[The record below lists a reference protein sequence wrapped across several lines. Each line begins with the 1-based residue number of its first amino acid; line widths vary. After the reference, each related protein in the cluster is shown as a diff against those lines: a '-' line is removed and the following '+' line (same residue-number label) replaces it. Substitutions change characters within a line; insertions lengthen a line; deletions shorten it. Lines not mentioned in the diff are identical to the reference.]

1 MECIPAVA
9 RASTGWDVDA
19 GGTLREWPCKNRKTS
34 ALSSEMLFGSC
45 IIAWSNN
52 PLSTRTFIV
61 RQEWKCRKQKSTF
74 FDKRE
79 HRCATPLYGIML
91 FLGVAFVAKRKKK
104 KKKVLLG
111 SVLKY
116 EIYGILLIT
125 ISVIALSGEAAVG
138 RSLSSMAGYLLGR
151 FYFVLPLIGIFYGLM
166 VMIHRKWPS
175 SWNSRQTGVLL
186 LVLSMCLMSSISAME
201 QKLGPLSMLHPNN
214 VLSQVHN
221 DLNGALSP
229 NADNNEV
236 FMLGKDISGGYIGAL
251 EFAALLWLFGSL
263 GAKLLMIVML
273 SISFMLI
280 TNLSYVELFG
290 MLRERGVK
298 LIESIRLR
306 SANRP
311 QAVPVSSTRG
321 GKSKKEPI
329 TPDDDLDDDEDFH
342 EDGQPLP
349 NRRQPLFFKR
359 LAQWTTGTSTS
370 NDPSDELAG
379 DDSNQDLSGHSDPII
394 TGLTGSAVPSSG
406 GQGLDNDEE
415 FIDDDLEPVTPIIR
429 DFFEHIRSE
438 GLSQE
443 DREEWSEFSPTA
455 RKGGMNPEPELSLEE
470 IAALNSVGDVINN
483 NNLNDPSA
491 ISADEEE
498 LMITPPL
505 PPPPKPYKLPPF
517 KLLTKPNNSGKA
529 GDQNDYMQTARK
541 LEATLESFGVRA
553 KVLEVVRGPAVTRYE
568 IQPDIG
574 VKVSRIVNLT
584 DDIALALAAK
594 DIRMEAPIPGK
605 SAIGIEVPNPEVS
618 IVTMREVMETQTFQD
633 AESKLTIAFGR
644 DISGQTIIGNLAR
657 MPHLLVA
664 GATGS
669 GKSVCINGIITS
681 ILYKAKP
688 NEVKFLMV
696 DPKMVE
702 LNVYNGIPH
711 LLAPVVTDPKR
722 ASLALKK
729 IVVEMEKRYEL
740 FSKSGTRNV
749 EGYNTLMKDNP
760 DAVLPYIVVIVDE
773 LADLMMVA
781 ANDVEDAICRLAQ
794 MARAAGIHLIIA
806 TQRPSV
812 DVITG
817 VIKANIPSRIAFGVS
832 SQVDSR
838 TILDMG
844 GAEKLLGRG
853 DMLFLPMGSSKPI
866 RVQGAFLSDQEVETI
881 VQYVSGQAEAN
892 YDDSIVPEIDDSNS
906 MDQEPQ
912 DELYEQAVQ
921 IVLEAKQASVS
932 LLQRRM
938 RVGYTRAARLID
950 SMEARGV
957 IGSYEGSKP
966 REVLISLEQ
975 YQHNRIS
982 S

>member
-1 MECIPAVA
+1 MA
-9 RASTGWDVDA
+9 
-19 GGTLREWPCKNRKTS
+19 
-34 ALSSEMLFGSC
+34 
-45 IIAWSNN
+45 
-52 PLSTRTFIV
+52 
-61 RQEWKCRKQKSTF
+61 
-74 FDKRE
+74 KR
-79 HRCATPLYGIML
+79 
-91 FLGVAFVAKRKKK
+91 RKKK
-104 KKKVLLG
+104 KKALLG

-151 FYFVLPLIGIFYGLM
+151 FYFVLPVAGMFYGLM

-175 SWNSRQTGVLL
+175 SWNSRYTGGVLL
-186 LVLSMCLMSSISAME
+186 LLSMCLMSTISAMQ
-201 QKLGPLSMLHPNN
+201 QKLGPLDMLHPGN
-214 VLSQVHN
+214 VLAQIHN
-221 DLNGALSP
+221 DLSGALSP
-229 NADNNEV
+229 GAGDSSV
-236 FMLGKDISGGYIGAL
+236 YMLGKDISGGYVGAL
-251 EFAALLWLFGSL
+251 VYAALLWLFGNL
-263 GAKLLMIVML
+263 GAKLLMIVL
-273 SISFMLI
+273 LAISFMLI
-280 TNLSYVELFG
+280 TNLSYVELFTL
-290 MLRERGVK
+290 LRVRAVK
-298 LIESIRLR
+298 LVEGIKLR
-306 SANRP
+306 AANRP
-311 QAVPVSSTRG
+311 AAVPVVSRPRRTVRSA
-321 GKSKKEPI
+321 EPE
-329 TPDDDLDDDEDFH
+329 PADDEDYF
-342 EDGQPLP
+342 EEAEESGRQLPSRGRPNLLGRVSGWFSGAAPARSGDQPVY
-349 NRRQPLFFKR
+349 
-359 LAQWTTGTSTS
+359 G
-370 NDPSDELAG
+370 DEEEAAP
-379 DDSNQDLSGHSDPII
+379 DIII
-394 TGLTGSAVPSSG
+394 TDPRSG
-406 GQGLDNDEE
+406 PVISGFAADNGMSPEDFGEEDFPDE
-415 FIDDDLEPVTPIIR
+415 DLEPVTPIIR
-429 DFFEHIRSE
+429 DFFEHIRAE
-438 GLSQE
+438 GLNAE
-443 DREEWSEFSPTA
+443 DREEWSGFSPAA
-455 RKGGMNPEPELSLEE
+455 RSGVPAGSPGTDQR
-470 IAALNSVGDVINN
+470 IAALQETSMEDAGQDVSPVELDGLLETAENGE
-483 NNLNDPSA
+483 A
-491 ISADEEE
+491 IPA
-498 LMITPPL
+498 LPAVPP
-505 PPPPKPYKLPPF
+505 PPPPKPYKLPSF
-517 KLLTKPNNSGKA
+517 RLLSKPSNGAKA

-605 SAIGIEVPNPEVS
+605 SAIGIEVPNSEVS
-618 IVTMREVMETQTFQD
+618 VVTMREVMETQIFQE
-633 AESKLTIAFGR
+633 AESRLSIAFGR
-644 DISGQTIIGNLAR
+644 DISGQTIIGNLAK

-740 FSKSGTRNV
+740 FSKSGTRNM

-760 DAVLPYIVVIVDE
+760 AAILPYIVVIVDE

-817 VIKANIPSRIAFGVS
+817 LIKANIPSRIAFGVS
-832 SQVDSR
+832 SNVDSR
-838 TILDMG
+838 TILDMP

-853 DMLFLPMGSSKPI
+853 DMLFLPMGASKPI
-866 RVQGAFLSDQEVETI
+866 RVQGAFMSDQEVETI
-881 VQYVSGQAEAN
+881 VQFVSSQGEAD
-892 YDDSIVPEIDDSNS
+892 YDESLVPEVDDTLTD
-906 MDQEPQ
+906 DQEPQ

-932 LLQRRM
+932 LIQRRM

-950 SMEARGV
+950 AMEARGV
-957 IGSYEGSKP
+957 IGPYEGSKP
-966 REVLISLEQ
+966 REVLMSLEQ
-975 YQHNRIS
+975 YQHGRLS

>member
-1 MECIPAVA
+1 MA
-9 RASTGWDVDA
+9 R
-19 GGTLREWPCKNRKTS
+19 
-34 ALSSEMLFGSC
+34 
-45 IIAWSNN
+45 
-52 PLSTRTFIV
+52 
-61 RQEWKCRKQKSTF
+61 
-74 FDKRE
+74 
-79 HRCATPLYGIML
+79 
-91 FLGVAFVAKRKKK
+91 RKKK
-104 KKKVLLG
+104 KKKAAAFSG
-111 SVLKY
+111 VLKY
-116 EIYGILLIT
+116 EIYGIVLIT
-125 ISVIALSGEAAVG
+125 LSVIALSGEATVG
-138 RSLSSMAGYLLGR
+138 RSLSKMFGLMLGK
-151 FYFVLPLIGIFYGLM
+151 FYFVIPLIGIYYGLM

-175 SWNSRQTGVLL
+175 GWTTRKTGLVLL
-186 LVLSMCLMSSISAME
+186 VFALTLMSTVSAMH
-201 QKLGPLSMLHPNN
+201 QKLIPIGALEPGA
-214 VLSQVHN
+214 VLTQVHN
-221 DLNGALSP
+221 DMQTELLQPAPDGKDSMLN
-229 NADNNEV
+229 
-236 FMLGKDISGGYIGAL
+236 KDISGGYVGATQ
-251 EFAALLWLFGSL
+251 FAMFLWLFGSL
-263 GAKLLMIVML
+263 GARLIMIVMFV
-273 SISFMLI
+273 ISFMLI
-280 TNLSYVELFG
+280 TNLSYVDLVRIFRTKVWDAG
-290 MLRERGVK
+290 SAMYKRVQSRMSERA
-298 LIESIRLR
+298 S
-306 SANRP
+306 SASSVRKKSVARK
-311 QAVPVSSTRG
+311 AVPVPADPYDDEDDDFEEEETLPKRKSPVFFQLF
-321 GKSKKEPI
+321 GKWGAERESAKHDREGEQEESEPEQVMYRAN
-329 TPDDDLDDDEDFH
+329 DDDLDETWNSQKMPTAS
-342 EDGQPLP
+342 ERRSLDG
-349 NRRQPLFFKR
+349 
-359 LAQWTTGTSTS
+359 AAAI
-370 NDPSDELAG
+370 PSKA
-379 DDSNQDLSGHSDPII
+379 N
-394 TGLTGSAVPSSG
+394 SA
-406 GQGLDNDEE
+406 
-415 FIDDDLEPVTPIIR
+415 PIIR
-429 DFFEHIRSE
+429 DFFEHVRSE
-438 GLSQE
+438 NNKSDDLDDVYPFPQDLKEQGT
-443 DREEWSEFSPTA
+443 EEH
-455 RKGGMNPEPELSLEE
+455 EPPLTIRDELEESLEWAGPE
-470 IAALNSVGDVINN
+470 TVGNESIPLQENN
-483 NNLNDPSA
+483 G
-491 ISADEEE
+491 ISADSAPRPAGSAEEGVQE
-498 LMITPPL
+498 AQPIQPP

-517 KLLTKPNNSGKA
+517 RLLAKPNNGGK
-529 GDQNDYMQTARK
+529 GKDQKDYMQTARK

-574 VKVSRIVNLT
+574 VKVSRIVSLT

-605 SAIGIEVPNPEVS
+605 SAIGIEVPNGEVS
-618 IVTMREVMETQTFQD
+618 LVTMREVMETSVFQE
-633 AESKLTIAFGR
+633 AESKVTIAFGR

-688 NEVKFLMV
+688 DEVKFLMV

-711 LLAPVVTDPKR
+711 LMAPVVTDPKR

-749 EGYNTLMKDNP
+749 EGYNNLMKDNP
-760 DAVLPYIVVIVDE
+760 AAILPYIVVIVDE

-781 ANDVEDAICRLAQ
+781 AGDVEDAIARLAQ

-853 DMLFLPMGSSKPI
+853 DMLFMPMGASKPV
-866 RVQGAFLSDQEVETI
+866 RVQGAFMSDEEVENI
-881 VQYVSGQAEAN
+881 VNYVRGQGEAQYDESLVPEVEESGQADEE
-892 YDDSIVPEIDDSNS
+892 VL
-906 MDQEPQ
+906 

-921 IVLEAKQASVS
+921 IILEAKQASVS

-938 RVGYTRAARLID
+938 RIGYTRAARLID

-957 IGSYEGSKP
+957 IGPYEGSKP

-975 YQHNRIS
+975 YQQNKMS

>member
-1 MECIPAVA
+1 MA
-9 RASTGWDVDA
+9 
-19 GGTLREWPCKNRKTS
+19 
-34 ALSSEMLFGSC
+34 
-45 IIAWSNN
+45 
-52 PLSTRTFIV
+52 
-61 RQEWKCRKQKSTF
+61 
-74 FDKRE
+74 KR
-79 HRCATPLYGIML
+79 R
-91 FLGVAFVAKRKKK
+91 RKKK
-104 KKKVLLG
+104 KALLG

-151 FYFVLPLIGIFYGLM
+151 FYFVLPLAGIFYGLM

-175 SWNSRQTGVLL
+175 TWNSRYTGGLL
-186 LVLSMCLMSSISAME
+186 LLLSMCLMSTISAMQ
-201 QKLGPLSMLHPNN
+201 QKLGPLGMLHPGN
-214 VLSQVHN
+214 VLSQIHN
-221 DLNGALSP
+221 DLSGALSP
-229 NADNNEV
+229 GAGDSSV
-236 FMLGKDISGGYIGAL
+236 YMLGKDISGGYIGAL
-251 EFAALLWLFGSL
+251 EYAALLWLFGNL
-263 GAKLLMIVML
+263 GAKLLMIVL
-273 SISFMLI
+273 LAISFMLI
-280 TNLSYVELFG
+280 TNLSYVELFTL
-290 MLRERGVK
+290 LRVRAVK
-298 LIESIRLR
+298 LIEGIKLR
-306 SANRP
+306 AANRP
-311 QAVPVSSTRG
+311 AAVPVVNSRPARASRVTTPEPADDDDYFEEDDGSDQQLPRRGQSKLLGRITGWFSGAARQSQPEVMGDPEDEVTDIIITDPRG
-321 GKSKKEPI
+321 GPVISGMTAAGGVPLEEYGE
-329 TPDDDLDDDEDFH
+329 EDF
-342 EDGQPLP
+342 P
-349 NRRQPLFFKR
+349 
-359 LAQWTTGTSTS
+359 
-370 NDPSDELAG
+370 
-379 DDSNQDLSGHSDPII
+379 
-394 TGLTGSAVPSSG
+394 
-406 GQGLDNDEE
+406 DEE
-415 FIDDDLEPVTPIIR
+415 LEPVTPIIR

-438 GLSQE
+438 GLNAE
-443 DREEWSEFSPTA
+443 DREEWSEFSPAARGGAATGTGAAGLTRAGADSAPSGESGEGILPVELDALLGTA
-455 RKGGMNPEPELSLEE
+455 EE
-470 IAALNSVGDVINN
+470 GEAAPI
-483 NNLNDPSA
+483 
-491 ISADEEE
+491 I
-498 LMITPPL
+498 PP
-505 PPPPKPYKLPPF
+505 PPPPKPYKLPSF
-517 KLLTKPNNSGKA
+517 RLLAKPINGAKA

-605 SAIGIEVPNPEVS
+605 SAIGIEVPNSEVS
-618 IVTMREVMETQTFQD
+618 VVTMREVMETQIFQEAD
-633 AESKLTIAFGR
+633 SRLSIAFGR
-644 DISGQTIIGNLAR
+644 DISGQTIIGNLAK

-740 FSKSGTRNV
+740 FSKSGTRNM
-749 EGYNTLMKDNP
+749 EGYNNLMKDNP
-760 DAVLPYIVVIVDE
+760 AAVLPYIVVIVDE

-817 VIKANIPSRIAFGVS
+817 LIKANIPSRIAFGVS
-832 SQVDSR
+832 SNVDSR
-838 TILDMG
+838 TILDMP

-853 DMLFLPMGSSKPI
+853 DMLFLPMGASKPI
-866 RVQGAFLSDQEVETI
+866 RVQGAFMSDQEVETI
-881 VQYVSGQAEAN
+881 VQYVSSQGEAN
-892 YDDSIVPEIDDSNS
+892 YDESLVPEVDDTMSE
-906 MDQEPQ
+906 DQEPQ

-957 IGSYEGSKP
+957 IGPYEGSKP
-966 REVLISLEQ
+966 REVLMSLEQ
-975 YQHNRIS
+975 YQHNRLS